1 MCVHR
6 IFVSFES
13 YTTSS
18 YSAYVQRCFM
28 LISCRYIRNARQ
40 GKVGN
45 FMGGKMAPF
54 CAAGNKYL
62 GMSSRIPGKEI
73 DKLVS
78 YKEENPTHSIVIR

>member
-1 MCVHR
+1 
-6 IFVSFES
+6 
-13 YTTSS
+13 
-18 YSAYVQRCFM
+18 M